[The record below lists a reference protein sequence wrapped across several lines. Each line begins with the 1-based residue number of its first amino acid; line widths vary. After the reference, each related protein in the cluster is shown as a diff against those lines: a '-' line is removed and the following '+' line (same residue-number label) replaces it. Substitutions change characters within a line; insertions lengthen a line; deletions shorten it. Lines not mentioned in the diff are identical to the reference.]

1 MLKPLNQLTFPMTF
15 KNQVVIITGGCSG
28 IGRAT
33 AIKFAETG
41 AKIFLVDLSEKAGDD
56 LVEELEKT
64 GAEAA
69 FARIDV
75 TDSEDVLR
83 MVAECIQRFGDVNIL
98 VNSAGIVGPRA
109 RTERYPIEDFKKVM
123 DVNVTGLFYCMQA
136 VLPHFL
142 SKKSGNIVN
151 LASVAGLNGFASH
164 IGYAASKHAV
174 VGMTRSAS
182 LEYAKHG
189 IRINAIC
196 PAFTLTPMLES
207 AIINDDTNYLEALQ
221 NAIPMK
227 RFGKPEE
234 IADAILYV
242 ASSASSFMTGHT
254 LVLDGG
260 LTTA

>member
-1 MLKPLNQLTFPMTF
+1 MF
-15 KNQVVIITGGCSG
+15 KDQVVIITGGCSG
-28 IGRAT
+28 IGRAS
-33 AIKFAETG
+33 ALRFAQMG
-41 AKIFLVDLSEKAGDD
+41 AKVFLADLSEKAGDD
-56 LVEELEKT
+56 LVEELEKQ
-64 GAEAA
+64 GHQAA

-75 TDSEDVLR
+75 TDPEDVER
-83 MVAECIQRFGDVNIL
+83 MVADCLQRFGDIDVL

-109 RTERYPIEDFKKVM
+109 RTERYPIEELKKVF
-123 DVNVTGLFYCMQA
+123 DVNVIGLLHCMQA

-151 LASVAGLNGFASH
+151 LASVAGLAGFANH
-164 IGYAASKHAV
+164 TGYAASKHAV
-174 VGMTRSAS
+174 VGITRSAA

-196 PAFTLTPMLES
+196 PAFTMTPMLEN

-227 RFGKPEE
+227 RFGQPGE
-234 IADAILYV
+234 IADAILYA
-242 ASSASSFMTGHT
+242 ASPAASFMTGHT

-260 LTTA
+260 LLSS

>member
-1 MLKPLNQLTFPMTF
+1 MTF
-15 KNQVVIITGGCSG
+15 KDQVVIITGGCSG
-28 IGRAT
+28 IGRA
-33 AIKFAETG
+33 AAFRFAQAG
-41 AKIFLVDLSEKAGDD
+41 AKVFLADLSEKAGDE
-56 LVEELEKT
+56 LVEEIEKT

-75 TDSEDVLR
+75 TDAEDVER
-83 MVAECIQRFGDVNIL
+83 MIADCLQRFGGIHVL

-109 RTERYPIEDFKKVM
+109 RTERYPAEEFKKVM
-123 DVNVTGLFYCMQA
+123 EVNVMGLFYCMQA

-142 SKKSGNIVN
+142 GKKSGNIVN
-151 LASVAGLNGFASH
+151 IASVAGLIGFASH
-164 IGYAASKHAV
+164 VGYAASKHAV
-174 VGMTRSAS
+174 VGMTRSAA

-189 IRINAIC
+189 IRVNAVC

-207 AIINDDTNYLEALQ
+207 AMVNDDTNYLDALQ

-234 IADAILYV
+234 IADAILYA
-242 ASSASSFMTGHT
+242 ASPASSFMTGHT

-260 LTTA
+260 LITA

>member
-1 MLKPLNQLTFPMTF
+1 MTF
-15 KNQVVIITGGCSG
+15 KDQVVIITGGCSG

-33 AIKFAETG
+33 AFRFAQAG
-41 AKIFLVDLSEKAGDD
+41 AKVFLADLSEKAGDE
-56 LVEELEKT
+56 LVEEIEKT

-75 TDSEDVLR
+75 TDAEDVER
-83 MVAECIQRFGDVNIL
+83 MIADCVQRFGGIHVL

-109 RTERYPIEDFKKVM
+109 RTERYPAEEFKKVM
-123 DVNVTGLFYCMQA
+123 DVNVMGLFYCMQA

-151 LASVAGLNGFASH
+151 IASVAGLVGFASH

-174 VGMTRSAS
+174 VGMTRSAA

-189 IRINAIC
+189 IRVNAVC

-207 AIINDDTNYLEALQ
+207 AMVNDDTNYLDALQ

-234 IADAILYV
+234 IADAILYA

-260 LTTA
+260 LTTS

>member
-1 MLKPLNQLTFPMTF
+1 MTF
-15 KNQVVIITGGCSG
+15 KDQVVIITGGCSG
-28 IGRAT
+28 IGRA
-33 AIKFAETG
+33 AAFRFAQAG
-41 AKIFLVDLSEKAGDD
+41 AKVFLADLSEKAGDE
-56 LVEELEKT
+56 LVEEIEKT

-75 TDSEDVLR
+75 TDAEDVER
-83 MVAECIQRFGDVNIL
+83 MIADCLQRFGGIHVL

-109 RTERYPIEDFKKVM
+109 RTERYPAEEFKKVM
-123 DVNVTGLFYCMQA
+123 DVNVMGLFYCMQA

-151 LASVAGLNGFASH
+151 IASVAGLIGFASH

-174 VGMTRSAS
+174 V
-182 LEYAKHG
+182 
-189 IRINAIC
+189 NAVC
-196 PAFTLTPMLES
+196 PAFTLTPMLER
-207 AIINDDTNYLEALQ
+207 AMVNDDTNYLDALQ

-234 IADAILYV
+234 IADAILYA

-260 LTTA
+260 LITA

>member
-1 MLKPLNQLTFPMTF
+1 MTF
-15 KNQVVIITGGCSG
+15 KDQVVIITGCCSG
-28 IGRAT
+28 IGRA
-33 AIKFAETG
+33 AAFRFAQAG
-41 AKIFLVDLSEKAGDD
+41 AKVFLADLSEKAGDE
-56 LVEELEKT
+56 LVEEIEKT

-75 TDSEDVLR
+75 TDAEDVER
-83 MVAECIQRFGDVNIL
+83 MIADCLQRFGGIHVL

-109 RTERYPIEDFKKVM
+109 RTERYPAEEFKKVM
-123 DVNVTGLFYCMQA
+123 EVNVMGLFYCMQA

-142 SKKSGNIVN
+142 GKKSGNIVN
-151 LASVAGLNGFASH
+151 IASVAGLIGFASH
-164 IGYAASKHAV
+164 VGYAASKHAV
-174 VGMTRSAS
+174 VGMTRSAA

-189 IRINAIC
+189 IRVNAVC

-207 AIINDDTNYLEALQ
+207 AMVNDDTNYLDALQ

-234 IADAILYV
+234 IADAILYA
-242 ASSASSFMTGHT
+242 ASPASSFMTGHT

-260 LTTA
+260 LITA

>member
-1 MLKPLNQLTFPMTF
+1 MTF
-15 KNQVVIITGGCSG
+15 KDQVVIITGGCSG
-28 IGRAT
+28 IGRA
-33 AIKFAETG
+33 AAFRFAQAG
-41 AKIFLVDLSEKAGDD
+41 AKVFLADLSEKAGDE
-56 LVEELEKT
+56 LVEEIEKT

-75 TDSEDVLR
+75 TDAEDVER
-83 MVAECIQRFGDVNIL
+83 MIADCLQRFGGIHVL

-109 RTERYPIEDFKKVM
+109 RTERYPAEEFKKVM
-123 DVNVTGLFYCMQA
+123 DVNVMGLFYCMQA

-151 LASVAGLNGFASH
+151 IASVAGLIGFASH

-174 VGMTRSAS
+174 VGMTRSAA

-189 IRINAIC
+189 IRVNAVC
-196 PAFTLTPMLES
+196 PAFTLTPMLER
-207 AIINDDTNYLEALQ
+207 AMVNDDTNYLDALQ

-234 IADAILYV
+234 IADAILYA

-260 LTTA
+260 LITA

>member
-1 MLKPLNQLTFPMTF
+1 MTF
-15 KNQVVIITGGCSG
+15 KDQVVIITGGCSG
-28 IGRAT
+28 IGRA
-33 AIKFAETG
+33 AAFRFAQEG
-41 AKIFLVDLSEKAGDD
+41 AKVFLADLSEKAGDE
-56 LVEELEKT
+56 LVEEIEKT

-75 TDSEDVLR
+75 TDAEDVER
-83 MVAECIQRFGDVNIL
+83 MIADCLQRFGGIHVL

-109 RTERYPIEDFKKVM
+109 RTERYPAEELKKVM
-123 DVNVTGLFYCMQA
+123 EVNVMGLFYCMQA

-151 LASVAGLNGFASH
+151 IASVAGLIGFASH

-174 VGMTRSAS
+174 VGMTRSAA

-189 IRINAIC
+189 IRVNAIC

-207 AIINDDTNYLEALQ
+207 AMVNDDTNYLDALQ

-234 IADAILYV
+234 IADAILYA

-260 LTTA
+260 LITA

>member
-1 MLKPLNQLTFPMTF
+1 MF

-33 AIKFAETG
+33 ALRFAQEG
-41 AKIFLVDLSEKAGDD
+41 AKIFLADLSEKAGDS
-56 LVEELEKT
+56 LVEEIEKL

-69 FARIDV
+69 FSRIDV
-75 TDSEDVLR
+75 SDPEDVER
-83 MVAECIQRFGDVNIL
+83 MITDCVERFGEIHIL

-109 RTERYPIEDFKKVM
+109 RTERYAAEEFKKVL
-123 DVNVTGLFYCMQA
+123 DVNVLGLFYCMQS

-142 SKKSGNIVN
+142 NKKIGNIVN
-151 LASVAGLNGFASH
+151 IASVAGLNGFASH

-174 VGMTRSAS
+174 VGMTRTAA

-196 PAFTLTPMLES
+196 PAFTLTPMLEN
-207 AIINDDTNYLEALQ
+207 AMVNDDTDYLDALQ

-227 RFGKPEE
+227 RFGKPDE
-234 IADAILYV
+234 IADAILYA
-242 ASSASSFMTGHT
+242 ASPASSFMTGHT
-254 LVLDGG
+254 LVMDGG
-260 LTTA
+260 LMTT

>member
-1 MLKPLNQLTFPMTF
+1 MTF
-15 KNQVVIITGGCSG
+15 KDQVVIITGGCSG
-28 IGRAT
+28 IGRA
-33 AIKFAETG
+33 AAFRFAQAG
-41 AKIFLVDLSEKAGDD
+41 AKVFLADLSEKAGDE
-56 LVEELEKT
+56 LVEEIEKT

-75 TDSEDVLR
+75 TDAEDVER
-83 MVAECIQRFGDVNIL
+83 MIADCLQRFGGIHVL

-109 RTERYPIEDFKKVM
+109 RTERYPAEEFKKVM
-123 DVNVTGLFYCMQA
+123 EVNVMGLFYCMQA

-151 LASVAGLNGFASH
+151 IASVAGLIGFASH

-174 VGMTRSAS
+174 VGMTRSAA

-189 IRINAIC
+189 IRVNAVC

-207 AIINDDTNYLEALQ
+207 AMVNDDTNYLDALQ

-234 IADAILYV
+234 IADAILYA

-260 LTTA
+260 LITA

>member
-1 MLKPLNQLTFPMTF
+1 MNFQ
-15 KNQVVIITGGCSG
+15 NQVVIITGGCSG
-28 IGRAT
+28 IGRA
-33 AIKFAETG
+33 AAFRFAQEG
-41 AKIFLVDLSEKAGDD
+41 AKIFLADLSEKAGDD
-56 LVEELEKT
+56 LVEELEKA

-75 TDSEDVLR
+75 TDAEDVER
-83 MVAECIQRFGDVNIL
+83 MVADCVLRFGEVHIL

-109 RTERYPIEDFKKVM
+109 RTERYPIEEFRKVM
-123 DVNVTGLFYCMQA
+123 EVNVMGLFYCMQA

-151 LASVAGLNGFASH
+151 IASVAGLNGFASH
-164 IGYAASKHAV
+164 IGYSASKHAV
-174 VGMTRSAS
+174 VGMTRSAA

-189 IRINAIC
+189 IRINAVC
-196 PAFTLTPMLES
+196 PAFTLTPMLET
-207 AIINDDTNYLEALQ
+207 AMVNDDTNYLEALQ

-234 IADAILYV
+234 IADAILYA

-260 LTTA
+260 LMTA

>member
-1 MLKPLNQLTFPMTF
+1 MTF
-15 KNQVVIITGGCSG
+15 KDQVVIITGGCSG
-28 IGRAT
+28 IGRA
-33 AIKFAETG
+33 AAFRFAQEG
-41 AKIFLVDLSEKAGDD
+41 AKVFLADLSEKAGDE
-56 LVEELEKT
+56 LVEEIEKT

-75 TDSEDVLR
+75 TDAEDVER
-83 MVAECIQRFGDVNIL
+83 MIADCLQRFGGIHVL

-109 RTERYPIEDFKKVM
+109 RTERYPAEEFKKVM
-123 DVNVTGLFYCMQA
+123 EVNVMGLFYCMQA

-142 SKKSGNIVN
+142 SKKSGNVVN
-151 LASVAGLNGFASH
+151 IASVAGLIGFASH

-174 VGMTRSAS
+174 VGMTRSAA

-189 IRINAIC
+189 IRVNAIC

-207 AIINDDTNYLEALQ
+207 AMVNDDTNYLDALQ

-234 IADAILYV
+234 IADAILYA

-260 LTTA
+260 LITA

>member
-1 MLKPLNQLTFPMTF
+1 MTF
-15 KNQVVIITGGCSG
+15 KDQVVIITGGCSG
-28 IGRAT
+28 IGRA
-33 AIKFAETG
+33 AALHFAQAG
-41 AKIFLVDLSEKAGDD
+41 AKVFLADLSEKAGDT
-56 LVEELEKT
+56 LVEEIENR
-64 GAEAA
+64 GGEAT

-75 TDSEDVLR
+75 TDIEDVER
-83 MVAECIQRFGDVNIL
+83 MVSECIHRFGGIDVL

-109 RTERYPIEDFKKVM
+109 RTERYPIEEFQQVI
-123 DVNVTGLFYCMQA
+123 DVNVMGLFYCMQA

-151 LASVAGLNGFASH
+151 IASVAGLNGFASH
-164 IGYAASKHAV
+164 IGYSASKHAV
-174 VGMTRSAS
+174 VGMTRSAA

-196 PAFTLTPMLES
+196 PAFTLTPMLET
-207 AIINDDTNYLEALQ
+207 AMVNDDTNYLDALQ

-234 IADAILYV
+234 IAEAILY
-242 ASSASSFMTGHT
+242 ASSTASSFMTGHT

-260 LTTA
+260 LMTS

>member
-1 MLKPLNQLTFPMTF
+1 MIFQ
-15 KNQVVIITGGCSG
+15 NQVVIITGGCSG
-28 IGRAT
+28 IGRA
-33 AIKFAETG
+33 AAFRFAQEG
-41 AKIFLVDLSEKAGDD
+41 AKIFLADLSEKAGDD

-75 TDSEDVLR
+75 TDAEDVER
-83 MVAECIQRFGDVNIL
+83 MVADCVLRFGEINVL

-109 RTERYPIEDFKKVM
+109 RTERYPIEEFKKVM
-123 DVNVTGLFYCMQA
+123 EVNVMGLFYCMQA

-151 LASVAGLNGFASH
+151 IASVAGLNGFASH
-164 IGYAASKHAV
+164 IGYSASKHAV
-174 VGMTRSAS
+174 VGMTRSAA

-189 IRINAIC
+189 IRINAVC
-196 PAFTLTPMLES
+196 PAFTLTPMLET
-207 AIINDDTNYLEALQ
+207 AMVNDDTNYLEALQ

-234 IADAILYV
+234 IADAILYA

-260 LTTA
+260 LMTA

>member
-1 MLKPLNQLTFPMTF
+1 MTF
-15 KNQVVIITGGCSG
+15 KDQTVLITGGCSG
-28 IGRAT
+28 IGRA
-33 AIKFAETG
+33 AAFKFAQEG
-41 AKIFLVDLSEKAGDD
+41 AKVFLADLSEKAGDD

-75 TDSEDVLR
+75 TDAEDVER
-83 MVAECIQRFGDVNIL
+83 MIAECIQRFGGIHVL
-98 VNSAGIVGPRA
+98 VNSAGILGPRA
-109 RTERYPIEDFKKVM
+109 RTERYPAEEFKKVLE
-123 DVNVTGLFYCMQA
+123 VNVIGLFNCMQA

-151 LASVAGLNGFASH
+151 LASVAGLNGFAGH
-164 IGYAASKHAV
+164 IGYSASKHAV
-174 VGMTRSAS
+174 VGMTRSAAV
-182 LEYAKHG
+182 EYAKHG
-189 IRINAIC
+189 IRINAVC
-196 PAFTLTPMLES
+196 PSFTLTPMLES
-207 AIINDDTNYLEALQ
+207 AMVNDDTNYLDALQ

-234 IADAILYV
+234 IADAIVYA

-260 LTTA
+260 LMTT

>member
-1 MLKPLNQLTFPMTF
+1 M
-15 KNQVVIITGGCSG
+15 
-28 IGRAT
+28 A
-33 AIKFAETG
+33 
-41 AKIFLVDLSEKAGDD
+41 DLSEKAGDE
-56 LVEELEKT
+56 LVEEIEKT

-75 TDSEDVLR
+75 TDAEDVER
-83 MVAECIQRFGDVNIL
+83 MIADCLQRFGGIHVL

-109 RTERYPIEDFKKVM
+109 RTERYPAEEFKKVM
-123 DVNVTGLFYCMQA
+123 EVNVMGLFYCMQA

-142 SKKSGNIVN
+142 GKKSGNIVN
-151 LASVAGLNGFASH
+151 IASVAGLIGFASH
-164 IGYAASKHAV
+164 VGYAASKHAV
-174 VGMTRSAS
+174 VGMTRSAA

-189 IRINAIC
+189 IRVNAVC

-207 AIINDDTNYLEALQ
+207 AMVNDDTNYLDALQ

-234 IADAILYV
+234 IADAILYA
-242 ASSASSFMTGHT
+242 ASPASSFMTGHT

-260 LTTA
+260 LITA